1 MKKVIFLL
9 LDGARFDIL
18 DQLIESNSMPNL
30 SSIINKGSYNKA
42 VSVFPSTTG
51 PAYIPFLMGQYPGNA
66 NMPGIRWLDKIN
78 FSKNPF
84 SSNAHRSYVGY
95 ENKFFNADIKKSF
108 KSIFNYLPNSVS
120 IFNEITSGLN
130 KENDLTLK
138 SKVFYKL
145 LSHFFGSSTIDK
157 IAFKKLI
164 NSFDNKKQFYFCC
177 LYGIDSLSHIQ
188 GSDTEN
194 IKQLYKLFDE
204 NLGEL
209 KNFLEDKSIYD
220 DTLIIITS
228 DHGHSNTQKHFDLVD
243 YLKSKNKSVFYYPL
257 IYKKLYKKFDS
268 CVMVSGNSMAHI
280 YLNNDLNWSKPFSF
294 SQHEELINDL
304 ISQDSV
310 DILSYKNSK
319 GDIIV
324 LSSRGKSLISDKES
338 SIYYQP
344 LENDPFDYSIGEGFY
359 DENQLLNLTYE
370 TNYPDAIVQLLQIFR
385 SNRCGD
391 LVLSANPGWDFRKK
405 FEFPLHRSSHGS
417 LRREHIIVPLI
428 LNKKIDNV
436 PKIRTVDIYNTMLE
450 FLGIKSLNVIEGKK
464 LDIY

>member
-18 DQLIESNSMPNL
+18 DQLIESNSLPNL
-30 SSIINKGSYNKA
+30 SSFIKKGSYNKA

-51 PAYIPFLMGQYPGNA
+51 PAYIPFLMGQYPGNV

-108 KSIFNYLPNSVS
+108 KTIFNYLPNSVS

-130 KENDLTLK
+130 IRNDLTLK

-145 LSHFFGSSTIDK
+145 LSHFFGSSLIDK

-188 GSDTEN
+188 GSDTES
-194 IKQLYKLFDE
+194 IKQLYKLFDD
-204 NLGEL
+204 NLGKL
-209 KNFLEDKSIYD
+209 KNFLVEKSIYD

-228 DHGHSNTQKHFDLVD
+228 DHGHTNTYEHFDLVD
-243 YLKSKNKSVFYYPL
+243 YLKSKNKSVLYYPL
-257 IYKKLYKKFDS
+257 TFKKLYKKFDS
-268 CVMVSGNSMAHI
+268 SVMVSGNSMAHV
-280 YLNNDLNWSKPFSF
+280 YLNNEFNWSKSFSF

-304 ISQDSV
+304 ISQDAV
-310 DILSYKNSK
+310 DIISYKNSK
-319 GDIIV
+319 GDIII
-324 LSSRGKSLISDKES
+324 LSSRGKSLVSDKES

-344 LENDPFDYSIGEGFY
+344 LENDPFDYSIDEGFY
-359 DENQLLNLTYE
+359 DKNQLFNLTYE
-370 TNYPDAIVQLLQIFR
+370 TDYPDAIVQLLQIFR

-405 FEFPLHRSSHGS
+405 FEFPLHKSSHGS
-417 LRREHIIVPLI
+417 LRREHMVVPLI
-428 LNKKIDNV
+428 LNKKINIV
-436 PKIRTVDIYNTMLE
+436 PKIRTVDIFNTMLE
-450 FLGIKSLNVIEGKK
+450 FLEIKSHNVIEGKK